1 VPEIPEWI
9 PAGADEVRAVILY
22 LVHVAR
28 RVAEIGRFRK
38 EHYE

>member
-1 VPEIPEWI
+1 VPEIPEGI
-9 PAGADEVRAVILY
+9 PTGGDEVGAVILY
-22 LVHVAR
+22 LVHIAP